1 MLEGHSTLR
10 LRTSLF
16 VSSPEKIETVQEI
29 KIKGVDRY
37 MKIA

>member
-1 MLEGHSTLR
+1 MSKGHSTLR
-10 LRTSLF
+10 LRTNLF

-37 MKIA
+37 MKIP